1 MTAPFKLTEG
11 FAVRDATFADLP
23 EILKIY
29 NSTIASREATADL
42 APVGL
47 EDRRAWFDE
56 HNPERRPLWVLESTN
71 PADSRLV
78 GWLSF
83 SDFHHRSAYRYT
95 VELGIYL
102 ASDSRGHGYG
112 SKLLQRAIQF
122 APQIE
127 AKTLVGLIFG
137 HNVRSLSLF
146 HSQGFERWAL
156 LPRIASMDGIERDL
170 VIVGRQI
177 D

>member
-1 MTAPFKLTEG
+1 MTVPFELTEG
-11 FAVRDATFADLP
+11 LAVRDATFADLP

-29 NSTIASREATADL
+29 NSTIASREVTADL
-42 APVGL
+42 APVGI
-47 EDRRAWFDE
+47 EDRRTWFDE
-56 HNPERRPLWVLESTN
+56 HNPERRPLWVLESAN
-71 PADSRLV
+71 SGDSRLV

-83 SDFHHRSAYRYT
+83 SDFHYRSAYRFT

-102 ASDSRGHGYG
+102 APDSRGHGYG

-137 HNVRSLSLF
+137 HNARSLALF
-146 HSQGFERWAL
+146 HSHGFEQWAF
-156 LPRIASMDGIERDL
+156 LPRIAALDGIERDL
-170 VIVGRQI
+170 VIVGRRI